1 VSGLAVL
8 TVASAAFV
16 GTHFLMSHPLR
27 ASMVG
32 ALGERGFA
40 SAYSIVSLILFG
52 AMVYFYPSAS
62 REAGPLWTAGNALW
76 AVASLLMCLG
86 TILFV
91 GSLRRN
97 PALPR
102 PGKRI
107 ERIDDPTGVFAITRH
122 PMMWGFALWGL
133 VHILVHPTPADW
145 MLGGSFIVLALG
157 GSVAQDR
164 KKERLMGDVW
174 REWEAKTPFL
184 PFGRGFALPDAFSF
198 VVGTILFLAAT
209 WWHQPAGPWRWIG

>member
-1 VSGLAVL
+1 MSGLAVL
-8 TVASAAFV
+8 TVASVAFV

-27 ASMVG
+27 ASMIG

-40 SAYSIVSLILFG
+40 SVYSIVSLILFG
-52 AMVYFYPSAS
+52 AMVYFYPAAS
-62 REAGPLWTAGNALW
+62 REAGPLWIAEDALW
-76 AVASLLMCLG
+76 AVACLLMWLG

-145 MLGGSFIVLALG
+145 MLGGSFIILALG

-174 REWEAKTPFL
+174 RGWEAKTAFV
-184 PFGRGFALPDAFSF
+184 PFGRGLALPDIFSF
-198 VVGTILFLAAT
+198 AVGTILFLAAT
-209 WWHQPAGPWRWIG
+209 WWHQPAVPWRWIG